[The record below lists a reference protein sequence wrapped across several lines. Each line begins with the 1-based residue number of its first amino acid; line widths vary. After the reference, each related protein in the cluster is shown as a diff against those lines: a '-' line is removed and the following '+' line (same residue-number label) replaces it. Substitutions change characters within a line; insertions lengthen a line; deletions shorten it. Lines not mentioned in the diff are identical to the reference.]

1 MSEEQVGQIA
11 FPGTLGECIDK
22 LYKLR
27 AQRLEQERE
36 IKERK
41 RTETAYKDYIV
52 AQLRAAS
59 LEGGRGEGANASIT
73 TDDVPTAKNWDD
85 IWAYIDENDAHDM
98 VQRRL
103 SSAAVKARWDA
114 GEEIPGI
121 EHFTVTD
128 LSLTKRSK

>member
-1 MSEEQVGQIA
+1 MSEEQVGAVA
-11 FPGTLGECIDK
+11 FPETLGECIDK

-41 RTETAYKDYIV
+41 RTESAYKNHII
-52 AQLRAAS
+52 ALLREAS

-73 TDDVPTAKNWDD
+73 VDDVPTAKNWDE
-85 IWAYIDENDAHDM
+85 IWAHIEENDAHDM

-103 SSAAVKARWDA
+103 SSQAVKLRWEA
-114 GEEIPGI
+114 GEEVPGI
-121 EHFTVTD
+121 EHFTVED